1 MHERAQTGDG
11 DLKSGSGA
19 GRRAEM
25 KESELPKAIK
35 RAMRSLA
42 GLAHEAELRRAL
54 DEVYADFQE
63 WKSGRIDSFELADRI
78 HKFHDGPNRDV
89 YLRYTS
95 GLDLRF
101 LVQHALEEGTIE
113 KGAVPK
119 EVWPYLE
126 GFSSPYR
133 SSPER

>member
-1 MHERAQTGDG
+1 
-11 DLKSGSGA
+11 
-19 GRRAEM
+19 M

-35 RAMRSLA
+35 RAMRSLV

-54 DEVYADFQE
+54 EEAYRDFQE

-78 HKFHDGPNRDV
+78 HKFHDGPNRDI

-95 GLDLRF
+95 RLDPRF
-101 LVQHALEEGTIE
+101 LLQHALKEGTIE
-113 KGAVPK
+113 KRAVPK
-119 EVWPYLE
+119 EIWAYLE
-126 GFSSPYR
+126 GFASPYR